1 MSLEDYDARF
11 PGRKATGLPPSPS
24 RENPGQVFPKTD
36 PEAAPEHSTQRS
48 GGKREPLTPEVLG
61 NPYVLRESLT
71 KLDHA
76 LTDVITVIQGEER
89 SVGAAANADAL
100 VRKFSSWRDELT
112 QIRAGHG
119 HRGARAA
126 QGKVVEEPEQQEGG
140 IFAD

>member
-1 MSLEDYDARF
+1 M
-11 PGRKATGLPPSPS
+11 
-24 RENPGQVFPKTD
+24 
-36 PEAAPEHSTQRS
+36 
-48 GGKREPLTPEVLG
+48 
-61 NPYVLRESLT
+61 LRESFT

-76 LTDVITVIQGEER
+76 LTSVITVIQGEER

-126 QGKVVEEPEQQEGG
+126 QGKAFEEPEQQEGG